1 MATYAQAFTW
11 QILEFQNTGVTS
23 VTDFYTVPTGRTA
36 YVVKTET
43 TVGNWNLAVFRR
55 LGDGTISGSTI
66 NIQTGILTSA
76 GSQIGIKD
84 FLNRGI
90 APPVGA
96 DPGDELRWLYA
107 GEILRCNPSI
117 STTTR
122 IFVMEMVSNLG

>member
-11 QILEFQNTGVTS
+11 QILEFQNTSVTA

-36 YVVKTET
+36 YIVKTET
-43 TVGNWNLAVFRR
+43 TVGRWDLAVFRR
-55 LGDGTISGSTI
+55 LGDGTISASTI

-76 GSQIGIKD
+76 ASQIGIKE
-84 FLNRGI
+84 FINRGI
-90 APPVGA
+90 SPSVGA
-96 DPGDELRWLYA
+96 DPSDELRWLYA
-107 GEILRCNPSI
+107 GEILRCNPVI